1 MRIFTLWLSCD
12 AQMRIAFVSFET
24 VHHRETETNERLQ
37 TVLELF
43 RDRGH
48 DVHLFCARWWDGAH
62 STLEQDDIT
71 YHGVADGLET
81 PRAFLSR
88 LPFAIRSVSPD
99 LIHASAT
106 PPEQVLA
113 SGVGSTLARA
123 PLLVEWYGE
132 TDVEKGRITR
142 WATGRPDRIVVP
154 SRLVGT
160 WVQELGANGT
170 RVDVVPNP
178 VDMDLIESIDP
189 GDPFDVVYARRL
201 DSEANLESLLLALA
215 ELRRREWSATV
226 IGDGPER
233 SAYEVMARDL
243 RIDHKVTF
251 TGEVSLEERIAH
263 YRGAHVFAQTATRC
277 VFPTEL
283 LWALASGCVGIV
295 EYHANSSAHEL
306 VEGRVRGF
314 RTTSEEELAS
324 AILDASSLERKDYD
338 EEFASFDRE
347 SILERYL
354 ADYRD
359 LQQKYGVL

>member
-1 MRIFTLWLSCD
+1 
-12 AQMRIAFVSFET
+12 MRIAFVSFET
-24 VHHRETETNERLQ
+24 VYHRETETTERLQ

-48 DVHLFCARWWDGAH
+48 DVHLCCARWWNGEH
-62 STLEQDDIT
+62 PTFERDDVT

-81 PRAFLSR
+81 PWAFLSR

-106 PPEQVLA
+106 PPGQVLA

-123 PLLVEWYGE
+123 PLLVEWYGQE
-132 TDVEKGRITR
+132 DVVNGRINH
-142 WATGRPDRIVVP
+142 WATGRPDQIVVP

-160 WVQELGANGT
+160 WVQELGANGR

-178 VDMDLIESIDP
+178 VDMDLIESVDLA
-189 GDPFDVVYARRL
+189 DPFDVVFARRL
-201 DSEANLESLLLALA
+201 DSGANLESLLLALA
-215 ELRRREWSATV
+215 ELRRRDWTATV

-233 SAYEVMARDL
+233 SAYEGMARDL
-243 RIDHKVTF
+243 RIDDKITF
-251 TGEVSLEERIAH
+251 TGALSLEERISY

-306 VEGRVRGF
+306 VEGRTRGF

-338 EEFASFDRE
+338 ESFESFDRE
-347 SILERYL
+347 AILERYL
-354 ADYRD
+354 TDYRD
-359 LQQKYGVL
+359 LQQQYGVL